1 MNRRKTIVAFLL
13 RLHLLTPLV
22 VLYKLKN
29 RHWGEKERS

>member
-22 VLYKLKN
+22 LLYKLKN